1 MPPTQDELPYK
12 AFAGSPLSAEAKLK
26 EKTLKKIWNLG

>member
-12 AFAGSPLSAEAKLK
+12 AFAESPLSAEAKLK
-26 EKTLKKIWNLG
+26 EKI